1 MLLACALPAFPLGAA
16 PGVDPRIY
24 NPAPTPPRRKTRA
37 VTTEGMLR
45 TRSRERDGN
54 VILEAASRSGTAAN
68 CLNNRFQSFSLEA
81 PHRSM
86 DDGSPSRGSRSTD
99 TVGPATIPVVGTQT
113 RDADM
118 GAEVPVP
125 PPPVTDEHRR
135 ADRPFTRAPSG
146 RIRCPVPG
154 CPASDPAQAPGWQS
168 LATMH
173 SHPNSH
179 RAGDNQGA
187 APPSWLVANRLTQRT
202 ECDEFMVG
210 EQGATHPRC
219 RPNARARAATAG
231 EAGRALQRAAP
242 NSHNNRPTLDEIMSS
257 KRPTLKHVPKGCR
270 HVWSAVLAQALAA
283 AHLAAVALGGR
294 TAPADTSRCVDAWVE
309 LFMLPKCTLNP
320 TARSGRRHRKLTSQ
334 HTKARLERWLAGE
347 RAELWQD
354 GAPKNTGKPK
364 AKTSKEVRRRRALD
378 LVEEDRLGPACAALS
393 SQGSAP
399 DTPATL
405 AALQA
410 KHPTG
415 QAPSPEA
422 APPRDAATPAL
433 TPEEVLKAVQAFR
446 NGSAA
451 GPSGLRPQ
459 HLLDGVRSPDQR
471 VALEA
476 LTDVLNTLVWGRV
489 PICLAP
495 AIAGAALHAIAKG
508 EGDVRP
514 IAVGETLRRLASRC
528 LCASTK
534 EDATQYLRPLQA
546 GVACPLGTEAAFR
559 AVDQYARRHANSST
573 KVALKIDF
581 ANAFNT
587 AGRETFLRACNLHAP
602 SAARWSWRCYSQPTT
617 LYYGDT
623 VLQSSAGV
631 QQGDNLGPL
640 LFSLALQP
648 VLLRLKAHY
657 GASNKNLD
665 LLVAYLDDVVLAGD
679 ADIVAEAL
687 GVLQEAC
694 STIGLLLDLSKCE
707 VIPTA
712 GLASAA
718 DLSIFPA
725 SSKRTAQHCLDYT
738 RSKRVDTIKES
749 LTELSDLGEGHCAYK
764 ILATCMGSCKVMYSM
779 RTARPDWAHDAFA
792 EFDCLVRTAFENIIG
807 APLSNTALQQSVL
820 SSSKG
825 GLGLRSAATLAPAA
839 YVASVCS
846 TWDLCRDIDP
856 NYIWEGEFAGS
867 GIAMATQILNSQLPV
882 EEQLDIATAPP
893 SEPHEQRNMSD
904 ALEQA
909 AALRLRA
916 AGTDSNGA
924 RLRAAAA
931 PHAGA
936 WLNAPACRNAGL
948 RLTSA
953 EFAAAAMFRAGASFM
968 TSDTWCPKRDRVLE
982 HTAAHAVA
990 CAGGGHR
997 VVRHNSIRDECYW
1010 RCLAVGVEA
1019 EREESGLLPSDPLR
1033 RPADVFL
1040 AAWPGGIQLALDFA
1054 VTCPLQADMRA
1065 DAAARPLA

>member
-1 MLLACALPAFPLGAA
+1 MCLK
-16 PGVDPRIY
+16 V
-24 NPAPTPPRRKTRA
+24 A
-37 VTTEGMLR
+37 VM
-45 TRSRERDGN
+45 
-54 VILEAASRSGTAAN
+54 
-68 CLNNRFQSFSLEA
+68 
-81 PHRSM
+81 
-86 DDGSPSRGSRSTD
+86 
-99 TVGPATIPVVGTQT
+99 
-113 RDADM
+113 
-118 GAEVPVP
+118 
-125 PPPVTDEHRR
+125 
-135 ADRPFTRAPSG
+135 SG
-146 RIRCPVPG
+146 R
-154 CPASDPAQAPGWQS
+154 
-168 LATMH
+168 L
-173 SHPNSH
+173 
-179 RAGDNQGA
+179 
-187 APPSWLVANRLTQRT
+187 
-202 ECDEFMVG
+202 F
-210 EQGATHPRC
+210 
-219 RPNARARAATAG
+219 
-231 EAGRALQRAAP
+231 
-242 NSHNNRPTLDEIMSS
+242 
-257 KRPTLKHVPKGCR
+257 
-270 HVWSAVLAQALAA
+270 LAQALAA
-283 AHLAAVALGGR
+283 AHLATVALGGR

-309 LFMLPKCTLNP
+309 LLMLPKCTLNP

-354 GAPKNTGKPK
+354 GAPKNSGKPK

-422 APPRDAATPAL
+422 APPRDATTPAL
-433 TPEEVLKAVQAFR
+433 TPEEVLKAVQAFH

-573 KVALKIDF
+573 KVVLKIDF

-587 AGRETFLRACNLHAP
+587 VDRETFLRACNLHAP
-602 SAARWSWRCYSQPTT
+602 SAARWSWWCYSQPTT

-657 GASNKNLD
+657 GTSNKNLD

-694 STIGLLLDLSKCE
+694 STIGLLLNLSKCE

-725 SSKRTAQHCLDYT
+725 SIKRRLDTCFDLLGAPIGTAQHCLDYT

-779 RTARPDWAHDAFA
+779 RTTRPDWAHDAFA

-807 APLSNTALQQSVL
+807 APLSNTAWQQSVL

-825 GLGLRSAATLAPAA
+825 GLGLRSAATHAPAA

-893 SEPHEQRNMSD
+893 SEPPEQRNMSD

-909 AALRLRA
+909 ATLRLRA

-953 EFAAAAMFRAGASFM
+953 EFAAAAMFRVGASFM
-968 TSDTWCPKRDRVLE
+968 TSDTWCPKCDRVLE

-1065 DAAARPLA
+1065 DAAARPLAAAMAYEADKLADRATADRCAQQGFRLTPMIVETLGGWGPAAQGVFKTLARITAERTGISDSVATRQLYEAFGIKLQRANARAIMARVGAASAASRDNTTLAATMRSEAALVLSAAAAPSG